1 MDGVD
6 SHVVL
11 LKQMPLIDETLVF
24 ALPVRDLLLALS
36 IQAAILTAIQRQWY
50 IPMTH
55 DIVENGKFQCYI
67 LVELPVGGEVLRRAR
82 LQPTELSCDT
92 VREMVLHCI
101 ETNKRAPHGP
111 QLLVFHA

>member
-24 ALPVRDLLLALS
+24 ALLVHDLLLAAS
-36 IQAAILTAIQRQWY
+36 IQPVILIAIQRQWY

-55 DIVENGKFQCYI
+55 DIVENGTFQCYI
-67 LVELPVGGEVLRRAR
+67 LVELPVGGGVLWRTR

-111 QLLVFHA
+111 QLLVFLA

>member
-1 MDGVD
+1 MKCLILMDGVD

-24 ALPVRDLLLALS
+24 TLPVRDLLALS

-55 DIVENGKFQCYI
+55 DIVENGTFQCYI
-67 LVELPVGGEVLRRAR
+67 LVELPVGGEVLRRTR
-82 LQPTELSCDT
+82 L
-92 VREMVLHCI
+92 
-101 ETNKRAPHGP
+101 
-111 QLLVFHA
+111 

>member
-24 ALPVRDLLLALS
+24 TLPVRDLLALS
-36 IQAAILTAIQRQWY
+36 IQAAILTTIQRQWY

-55 DIVENGKFQCYI
+55 DIVENGIFQCYI

-101 ETNKRAPHGP
+101 ETNKWAPHGP
-111 QLLVFHA
+111 QLLVFLA